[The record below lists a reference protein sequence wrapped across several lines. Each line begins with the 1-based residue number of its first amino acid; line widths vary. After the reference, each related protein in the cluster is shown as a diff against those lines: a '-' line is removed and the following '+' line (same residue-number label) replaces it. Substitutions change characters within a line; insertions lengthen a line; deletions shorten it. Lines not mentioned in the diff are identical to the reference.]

1 MPRRISLLVLSAL
14 VMACAGCGVYSATSG
29 RVDDTVR
36 YVHMPYLENMST
48 EPGIEI
54 ELTDAITAALQEDN
68 TLKVVNEDDASS
80 LLSGKVL
87 RYNLR
92 PAFTTSELQVDEYQV
107 QILVELSFVVNE
119 TGEKLIDKKRVT
131 GTGNYILDDPGD
143 SSEESAR
150 AQAAAEIVRAV
161 LAAIV
166 EDW

>member
-1 MPRRISLLVLSAL
+1 
-14 VMACAGCGVYSATSG
+14 
-29 RVDDTVR
+29 
-36 YVHMPYLENMST
+36 
-48 EPGIEI
+48 
-54 ELTDAITAALQEDN
+54 LTDAITAALQEDN